1 MSELPNAEQPR
12 TILRQRCIDLR
23 QRCLYQAEQMQD
35 RARFQSRRGREREM
49 NVTKG
54 LLLSASSA
62 VLAFASPAMAQDQQE
77 DGETSGTSPA
87 SGNAIVVTATL
98 REQTL
103 QEVPVA
109 VSVVSGDLLNS
120 TGVSGIDQITEAV
133 PSITFTKGNNESN
146 SSLSIRGIGTNVFS
160 PAVEPS
166 VSVVFDGV
174 VMARSG
180 QSFQDFIDVERVE
193 VLRGPQSTLFGKN
206 SSAGVVSVTTADP
219 SDYFTGDFDAMY
231 AEGNEYQ
238 IRGTVSGPLSETVG
252 VRLSAFHRSF
262 DGLSTNLFDGS
273 DANGYNTW
281 GLRGKLQFEPTSDLT
296 ISLIGDYRDY
306 EATPTFVLRGF
317 DNPAANTLVAPLE
330 PSLSN
335 MDINVNLNPE
345 SLSTQGGGQLNVEYV
360 FGNDMTLTSISAYR
374 NWQFENELD
383 VDGTPLSVGQP
394 PLLPFAWE
402 SNSGR
407 TDLDQIS
414 QEIRLASP
422 DLGGF
427 DFLVGA
433 FAYHLNLDRYFQRRW
448 VFSGPNPRSGQF
460 NSTTET
466 TNLAAFVSGNVYFG
480 NFNLFGGLRVIHEE
494 LEWDVL
500 RDPANVLVP
509 GDTALPGAAGQAAD
523 FSGSTSDTALTGTIG
538 MRYDFG
544 PANAYVRYSR
554 GYKGQG
560 FNVAFA
566 SLEGSQPI
574 DAETVDAFEVGL
586 KVETY
591 DGVFSV
597 NAAAFYTK
605 YDNYQAQA
613 QRPNDITFELAN
625 AGEISTRGIEIEASL
640 QPSDLT
646 SIRFGA
652 TLMDAHINSFPGG
665 PCFPG
670 QTEAQGCVGRAQD
683 LAGAPLP
690 NAPDLRLTAF
700 ARQYIPLGD
709 SAPVDLYVQTNL
721 IYQSEVQWSLNQDP
735 RTLQDGYAVVNGA
748 IGIEDRDGRYSL
760 SVFVRNI
767 FDQNQPASL
776 SYSTTAGG
784 RSLAQVWRNQERYFG
799 VQGSFSF

>member
-1 MSELPNAEQPR
+1 M
-12 TILRQRCIDLR
+12 
-23 QRCLYQAEQMQD
+23 
-35 RARFQSRRGREREM
+35 
-49 NVTKG
+49 
-54 LLLSASSA
+54 
-62 VLAFASPAMAQDQQE
+62 AFGVATPAIAQDNQPVDNAAE
-77 DGETSGTSPA
+77 ADAISS
-87 SGNAIVVTATL
+87 NAIVVTATL

-109 VSVVSGDLLNS
+109 VSVVSGDLLDS
-120 TGVSGIDQITEAV
+120 TGVSGISQITEAV

-206 SSAGVVSVTTADP
+206 ASAGVVSVTTQDP
-219 SDYFTGDFDAMY
+219 TDYFSGKFDAMY

-238 IRGTVSGPLSETVG
+238 IRGTVSGPLSDTVG
-252 VRLSAFHRSF
+252 MRISAFHRSF

-273 DANGYNTW
+273 DVNGYEAW
-281 GLRGKLQFEPTSDLT
+281 GLRGKLQFEPTPDLT
-296 ISLIGDYRDY
+296 VKLIGDYRDY
-306 EATPTFVLRGF
+306 EATPTFVLRDF
-317 DNPAANTLVAPLE
+317 DNPAARDLVAPLD
-330 PSLSN
+330 PSISN
-335 MDINVNLNPE
+335 MDVKVNLNPL

-360 FGNDMTLTSISAYR
+360 FANEMTLTSISAIR
-374 NWQFENELD
+374 NWKFENELD

-394 PLLPFAWE
+394 PVLPFAWD
-402 SNSGR
+402 SNAGR
-407 TDLDQIS
+407 TNLDQYS

-433 FAYHLNLDRYFQRRW
+433 FAYKLKLDRYFQRRW
-448 VFSGPNPRSGQF
+448 VFSGPRPRSGTF
-460 NSTTET
+460 NSTTDT
-466 TNLAAFVSGNVYFG
+466 TNLAAFVSGNAYFG
-480 NFNLFGGLRVIHEE
+480 DFNLFGGVRVIREE
-494 LEWDVL
+494 LEWEVV

-509 GDTALPGAAGQAAD
+509 GDEPLPGAAGRPAD
-523 FSGSTSDTALTGTIG
+523 FTGSTSDTAVTGTIG
-538 MRYDFG
+538 LRYDFG

-566 SLEGSQPI
+566 SQEGSEPI
-574 DAETVDAFEVGL
+574 DAESVDAFEAGL
-586 KVETY
+586 KLETY
-591 DGVFSV
+591 DGVFAV

-625 AGEISTRGIEIEASL
+625 AGAISTKGIELETSINPTE
-640 QPSDLT
+640 LT

-652 TLMDAHINSFPGG
+652 TLMDAKIDSFPGG
-665 PCFPG
+665 PCYPG
-670 QTEAQGCVGRAQD
+670 QTAAQGCVGGSQN

-700 ARQYIPLGD
+700 VRQYVPLGD
-709 SAPVDLYVQTNL
+709 SSPVDLYVQSNAV
-721 IYQSEVQWSLNQDP
+721 YQSEVQWSLNQDP

-748 IGIEDRDGRYSL
+748 IGVEDRDGRYSL

-767 FDQNQPASL
+767 FDQQQPASL